1 MVQREFR
8 RLCIQPTEFIDRK
21 IMLYPINNT
30 RDLLSHYLIIDLDCH
45 VICENA
51 TVPHYPQVGDV
62 VRLNP
67 SDEIK
72 LVSSVNADK
81 CCCCYPMCKVGGRNS
96 HWTVNRTCCVL
107 ITNNFIPETANV
119 WQNGYQT
126 VPFGVYI
133 HNLVFVFILE

>member
-45 VICENA
+45 VICENV
-51 TVPHYPQVGDV
+51 TVPYYPQVGDV
-62 VRLNP
+62 VRLNS

-72 LVSSVNADK
+72 LLSSVDADK
-81 CCCCYPMCKVGGRNS
+81 CCCCY
-96 HWTVNRTCCVL
+96 
-107 ITNNFIPETANV
+107 FIPETANV

-126 VPFGVYI
+126 VPVGVYI

>member
-45 VICENA
+45 VICENV

-62 VRLNP
+62 VRLNS
-67 SDEIK
+67 SDKIE
-72 LVSSVNADK
+72 LVSSVDADNK
-81 CCCCYPMCKVGGRNS
+81 LLP
-96 HWTVNRTCCVL
+96 H
-107 ITNNFIPETANV
+107 A
-119 WQNGYQT
+119 
-126 VPFGVYI
+126 
-133 HNLVFVFILE
+133 